1 MDHTDLRGVYSGFKS
16 RIRRSPLSFISISLS
31 QQKQLFLILDSDG
44 RKGLANSKTDL
55 RYQPLKP
62 RWIPWQIDSPK
73 AQATDKPK
81 AHAVT
86 LKKGVHPKTKVKL
99 GKAKKKTDGAVPD
112 ITSCKLQDETVAGR
126 VSEIVDSSAS
136 VKNAD
141 KRESAAAAKVHADK

>member
-1 MDHTDLRGVYSGFKS
+1 IPTVVMISEILRGNGLATQK
-16 RIRRSPLSFISISLS
+16 LISISTIKTKDGSTGKLI
-31 QQKQLFLILDSDG
+31 QKAKIEIVMV
-44 RKGLANSKTDL
+44 KNE
-55 RYQPLKP
+55 QP
-62 RWIPWQIDSPK
+62 
-73 AQATDKPK
+73 DKPK

-112 ITSCKLQDETVAGR
+112 IASCKLQDETVVGR
-126 VSEIVDSSAS
+126 VSEIVNSSAS